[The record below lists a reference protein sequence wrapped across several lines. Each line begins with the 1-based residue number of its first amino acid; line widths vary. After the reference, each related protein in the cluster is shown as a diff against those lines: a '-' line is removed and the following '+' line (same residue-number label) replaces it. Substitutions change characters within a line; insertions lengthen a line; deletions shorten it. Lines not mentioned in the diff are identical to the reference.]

1 MKQEG
6 KLMNALH
13 KGNIITLFMMIFVFV
28 TELKS
33 LMFD

>member
-1 MKQEG
+1 MKQKG
-6 KLMNALH
+6 NLMNALH
-13 KGNIITLFMMIFVFV
+13 KGNIITLFMMIFVLV